1 MSTLRILIADDHD
14 VVRQGLRALLE
25 TQPGWE
31 ICGEAATGR
40 ETVEKTRK
48 LKPDIVLL
56 DIIMPE
62 LNGLEALRRIRKAR
76 PETQVLVLTMHE
88 SEDLIGQALKA
99 GARGFMLKSD
109 AGRDLITAIDGNKIS
124 FTQAADTFIRD
135 MTFSVSGNT
144 LVGDQ
149 TFGTAH
155 VHLTLT
161 RANTLASFRGPAWVN
176 GGLYAFAPALWAELP
191 SAGGTAAPCSLER
204 EILPALAARG
214 SLRGLKLPGEFF
226 DIGTPEEWER
236 AERAFGA

>member
-25 TQPGWE
+25 AQPGWE

-48 LKPDIVLL
+48 LKPDIGLL

-109 AGRDLITAIDGNKIS
+109 AGRDLVTAIDALSRRKPFFTSKVAQMVLEGYLEGTAPGAAEEAPRSRLSAREREVVQLLAEGRTNKEIAARLEISTKTVETHRSSIMRKLNLHSVGELTRYAIRNKI
-124 FTQAADTFIRD
+124 IE
-135 MTFSVSGNT
+135 
-144 LVGDQ
+144 
-149 TFGTAH
+149 
-155 VHLTLT
+155 
-161 RANTLASFRGPAWVN
+161 P
-176 GGLYAFAPALWAELP
+176 
-191 SAGGTAAPCSLER
+191 
-204 EILPALAARG
+204 
-214 SLRGLKLPGEFF
+214 
-226 DIGTPEEWER
+226 
-236 AERAFGA
+236 

>member
-109 AGRDLITAIDGNKIS
+109 AGRDLITAIDALSRRKPFFTSKVAQMVLEGYLEGTAPGATEEAPRSRLSAREREVVQLLAEGRTNKQIAASLEISTKTVETHRSSLMRKLNLHSVGELTRYAIRNKI
-124 FTQAADTFIRD
+124 IE
-135 MTFSVSGNT
+135 
-144 LVGDQ
+144 
-149 TFGTAH
+149 
-155 VHLTLT
+155 
-161 RANTLASFRGPAWVN
+161 P
-176 GGLYAFAPALWAELP
+176 
-191 SAGGTAAPCSLER
+191 
-204 EILPALAARG
+204 
-214 SLRGLKLPGEFF
+214 
-226 DIGTPEEWER
+226 
-236 AERAFGA
+236 

>member
-25 TQPGWE
+25 AQPGWE

-62 LNGLEALRRIRKAR
+62 LNGLEVLRRIRKAT

-109 AGRDLITAIDGNKIS
+109 AGRDLITAIDALSRRKPF
-124 FTQAADTFIRD
+124 FTSKVAQ
-135 MTFSVSGNT
+135 MVLEGY
-144 LVGDQ
+144 LE
-149 TFGTAH
+149 GTAPG
-155 VHLTLT
+155 
-161 RANTLASFRGPAWVN
+161 AAEE
-176 GGLYAFAPALWAELP
+176 APRSRL
-191 SAGGTAAPCSLER
+191 SARER
-204 EILPALAARG
+204 EVVQLLAEGRTNKEIAAVLNLSVYTVDAHRG
-214 SLRGLKLPGEFF
+214 RIMEKLNLHSINDLVRFAVRNGVIE
-226 DIGTPEEWER
+226 
-236 AERAFGA
+236 

>member
-1 MSTLRILIADDHD
+1 VSTLRILIADDHD

-40 ETVEKTRK
+40 EAVEKTRK

-109 AGRDLITAIDGNKIS
+109 AGRDLITAIDALSRRKPF
-124 FTQAADTFIRD
+124 FTSKVAQMVLEGYLEGTSPGAADEVPR
-135 MTFSVSGNT
+135 SR
-144 LVGDQ
+144 L
-149 TFGTAH
+149 
-155 VHLTLT
+155 
-161 RANTLASFRGPAWVN
+161 
-176 GGLYAFAPALWAELP
+176 
-191 SAGGTAAPCSLER
+191 SARER
-204 EILPALAARG
+204 EIVQLLAEGRTNKQIAA
-214 SLRGLKLPGEFF
+214 SLEISTKTVETHRSSLMRKLNLHSVGELTRYA
-226 DIGTPEEWER
+226 IRNKIIEP
-236 AERAFGA
+236 

>member
-109 AGRDLITAIDGNKIS
+109 AGRDLVTAIDALSRHKPFFTSKVAQMVLEGYLEGTAPGAAEEAPRSRLSAREREVVQLLAEGRTNKEIAARLEISTKTVETHRSSIMRKLNLHSVGELTRYAIRNKI
-124 FTQAADTFIRD
+124 IE
-135 MTFSVSGNT
+135 
-144 LVGDQ
+144 
-149 TFGTAH
+149 
-155 VHLTLT
+155 
-161 RANTLASFRGPAWVN
+161 P
-176 GGLYAFAPALWAELP
+176 
-191 SAGGTAAPCSLER
+191 
-204 EILPALAARG
+204 
-214 SLRGLKLPGEFF
+214 
-226 DIGTPEEWER
+226 
-236 AERAFGA
+236 

>member
-1 MSTLRILIADDHD
+1 VSTLRILIADDHD

-76 PETQVLVLTMHE
+76 TETQVLVLTMHE

-109 AGRDLITAIDGNKIS
+109 AGRDLIIAIDALSRRKPF
-124 FTQAADTFIRD
+124 FTSKVAQ
-135 MTFSVSGNT
+135 MVLEGY
-144 LVGDQ
+144 LE
-149 TFGTAH
+149 GTAPG
-155 VHLTLT
+155 
-161 RANTLASFRGPAWVN
+161 AAEE
-176 GGLYAFAPALWAELP
+176 APRSRL
-191 SAGGTAAPCSLER
+191 SARER
-204 EILPALAARG
+204 EIVQLLAEGRTNKEIAARLEI
-214 SLRGLKLPGEFF
+214 STKTVETHRSSVMRKLNLHSVGE
-226 DIGTPEEWER
+226 ITRYAIRNKIIEP
-236 AERAFGA
+236 